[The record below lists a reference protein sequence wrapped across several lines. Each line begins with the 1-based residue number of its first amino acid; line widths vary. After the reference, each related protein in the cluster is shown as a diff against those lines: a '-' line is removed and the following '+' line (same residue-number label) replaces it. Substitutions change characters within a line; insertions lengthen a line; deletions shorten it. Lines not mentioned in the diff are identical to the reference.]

1 MEFMKQCNNCNTNNP
16 SGATFCRKCGLPF
29 ECKTISDED
38 LEKIK
43 VNTHNWKTYPQWK
56 KPITGFVIRCIFLV
70 CLAIVLSCL
79 TGLVLNNMGKD
90 ATTQIVFA
98 CIVGFLLFFIGVC
111 FCRKQLPTKQEKDMF
126 LLMCDKVEPYYY
138 TGIRHSRN
146 RKLYKIFV
154 KDNKMG
160 VLDVC
165 NYKIAIPP
173 YYSFI
178 KWKKKQSSLTVSL
191 NNDTFDINVKGEFL

>member
-1 MEFMKQCNNCNTNNP
+1 MKQCYNCNTENP
-16 SGATFCRKCGLPF
+16 LGATFCRKCGLPF
-29 ECKTISDED
+29 EHITISKED

-43 VNTHNWKTYPQWK
+43 INTQKWKTYPQWK
-56 KPITGFVIRCIFLV
+56 KPITGFVIRFIFSV

-79 TGLVLNNMGKD
+79 TGLVLYNMGQD
-90 ATTQIVFA
+90 TTTQIIFA
-98 CIVGFLLFFIGVC
+98 SIVGFLLLFIGVY
-111 FCRKQLPTKQEKDMF
+111 FCRKQMPTKQEKDMF
-126 LLMCDKVEPYYY
+126 LLICDKVEPYYY
-138 TGIRHSRN
+138 TGIRHSRK
-146 RKLYKIFV
+146 RKMYKIFV

-173 YYSFI
+173 HYSFI
-178 KWKKKQSSLTVSL
+178 KWKKRQSSLTVSL

>member
-1 MEFMKQCNNCNTNNP
+1 MKQCNYCNTKNP

-29 ECKTISDED
+29 ECRTVSNEELKR
-38 LEKIK
+38 IK
-43 VNTHNWKTYPQWK
+43 VHTQKWKKYNQWK
-56 KPITGFVIRCIFLV
+56 KPITGFVIRCILSA
-70 CLAIVLSCL
+70 CLSLIFSCL
-79 TGLVLNNMGKD
+79 TGFVLSNMGQD
-90 ATTQIVFA
+90 TTTQIVSA
-98 CIVGFLLFFIGVC
+98 CIVGFFLFVICVYFS
-111 FCRKQLPTKQEKDMF
+111 RKQLPTKQEKDIF
-126 LLMCDKVEPYYY
+126 LLICDKVEPYYY

-146 RKLYKIFV
+146 RQLYKIFV

-178 KWKKKQSSLTVSL
+178 KWKKKQSSLMVSL
-191 NNDTFDINVKGEFL
+191 NNDTFDINVKGDFL